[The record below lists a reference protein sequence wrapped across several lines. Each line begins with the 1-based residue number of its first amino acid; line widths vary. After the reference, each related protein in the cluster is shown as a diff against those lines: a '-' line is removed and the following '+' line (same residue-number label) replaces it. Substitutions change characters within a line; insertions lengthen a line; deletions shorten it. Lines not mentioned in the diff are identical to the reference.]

1 MFNGLVI
8 HYPKPYS
15 AQSVTYVKLVSFL
28 RLISLGGGGGGEGM
42 SLVGEECCHTITTC
56 NDLFQFDFVMYKVSF
71 DVDTCIQTHGL
82 LVL

>member
-28 RLISLGGGGGGEGM
+28 RLISLGGGGG
-42 SLVGEECCHTITTC
+42 SLVGEDCFHTITTC